1 MWGSGDCYIPYA
13 QLKITTLVKTQIL
26 LFLSV
31 RYHSE
36 LCSLHMRNH
45 FMCSFAWLNR
55 FTYWT
60 VFCKMCYAAKFTAW
74 MLSLVIFCNEIWAHC
89 GDLSSQTFCSY
100 QHRSILLCLSITPAV
115 IYLTSDDF
123 SITMSD
129 ELPTFQKWLQSI
141 EKLLQWVSNC
151 INP

>member
-1 MWGSGDCYIPYA
+1 MGLWW
-13 QLKITTLVKTQIL
+13 L
-26 LFLSV
+26 LYTVCSTENNYTSEDANSFVSV
-31 RYHSE
+31 SE
-36 LCSLHMRNH
+36 ISLRVMFSSHEES

-129 ELPTFQKWLQSI
+129 DLPTFQKWLQSI